1 MKKTAFSYED
11 AMAELRQIVQQLQ
24 QGQVNMDQLAQQARR
39 AAELI
44 RQCQEHLRR
53 IEEEVDALFPDV

>member
-1 MKKTAFSYED
+1 MTNTPFSYED
-11 AMAELRQIVQQLQ
+11 AIAELRQIVQQLQ

-44 RQCQEHLRR
+44 QQCQAYLRR
-53 IEEEVDALFPDV
+53 VEDEVDALFPEV